1 MAKDTIHI
9 KASHK
14 GWLHKA
20 LGVPE
25 GQKIPKSKLE
35 IAKSSSNPHI
45 RQMAN
50 FAANARRWNHK

>member
-25 GQKIPKSKLE
+25 GQKIPKAKL
-35 IAKSSSNPHI
+35 AQASHSSNPHM
-45 RQMAN
+45 RAMAT
-50 FAANARRWNHK
+50 FALNAAKWRK